1 MNNLYLI
8 VGKDL
13 KLVDFYLNDI
23 LKKIDYIDDN
33 KITYEMNEIVFSDLL
48 DEASMISLFG
58 DKKVIIGN
66 NFDIG
71 KISDSDFEYLSKYV
85 NNINENVYI
94 ILIASKIDARLK
106 EYKIFK
112 DKFKILDLVAVDN
125 QKDLFTYVKNNVYDN
140 GYKISDRDIEYLI
153 SRASNDI
160 NNINNELNKLY
171 MYKLDDK
178 EITSS
183 DIEFLII
190 DNIDNVIYEF
200 TNAFYE
206 DDYSKMTKMYNKFMQ
221 DGVSIDYLL
230 VSLNNSF
237 RQSLI
242 MKNLSNNGES
252 ISNIA
257 KVIGKKDFFVKK
269 SLERLYM
276 YTESDL
282 AGFINKLSI
291 IDREFKSGKSN
302 ISMLELFLLNH

>member
-8 VGKDL
+8 IGNDL
-13 KLVDFYLNDI
+13 KLINFYLNDI

-33 KITYEMNEIVFSDLL
+33 KITYEMNESNLNDLL

-58 DKKVIIGN
+58 DKKIIIGN
-66 NFDIG
+66 NFDINR
-71 KISDSDFEYLSKYV
+71 INNNEFDYLSRYV
-85 NNINENVYI
+85 NNINENAYI
-94 ILIASKIDARLK
+94 ILIASKIDARVK
-106 EYKIFK
+106 EYKLFK
-112 DKFKILDLVAVDN
+112 DKFKILDLNVIDN
-125 QKDLFTYVKNNVYDN
+125 QKDLFSYIKNNIKDN
-140 GYKISDRDIEYLI
+140 GYSINDRDIEYLI
-153 SRASNDI
+153 SRTSNDI
-160 NNINNELNKLY
+160 NNIDNELKKLY
-171 MYKLDDK
+171 MYKLDSK
-178 EITSS
+178 EITSK
-183 DIEFLII
+183 DIEFLVL

-206 DDYSKMTKMYNKFMQ
+206 DNYSKIKKMFDKFMQ

-242 MKNLSNNGES
+242 MKKLSNDGES

-282 AGFINKLSI
+282 AGYINKLSI

-302 ISMLELFLLNH
+302 ISMLELFLFNH